1 MRAWLLLAVVACGN
15 EKKPPAPEV
24 SGSLSLDGKPLTV
37 SSCRAGRGVTT
48 YVEVLTVQGKL
59 RFEDKQLF
67 WATDVAAR
75 AGSRAND
82 RGDKLECQKLD
93 RSWGGGMRPD
103 GTAYF
108 RGHLIFA
115 CRGPAGA
122 VTGDL
127 MIDCGRITA
136 EERASLDKNRTDM
149 LSERCDAIDKRAAE
163 LGATSR
169 CRDDKWSGEVQACV
183 LAAATKDVWDACLT
197 AR

>member
-1 MRAWLLLAVVACGN
+1 MRAWLLLVVVACGS
-15 EKKPPAPEV
+15 EKKPPKPEV
-24 SGSLSLDGKPLTV
+24 QGSLSLDGKPLTV

-48 YVEVLTVQGKL
+48 YVEVLTAQGKL

-67 WATDVAAR
+67 WATTAAD
-75 AGSRAND
+75 G
-82 RGDKLECQKLD
+82 RGDKLDCQKLD

-149 LSERCDAIDKRAAE
+149 LVERCDDIDKRAAE

-169 CRDDKWSGEVQACV
+169 CREDKWSGEIQACV
-183 LAAATKDVWDACLT
+183 NAATTKEAWDACLT

>member
-1 MRAWLLLAVVACGN
+1 MRVWLLLFVVACGSA
-15 EKKPPAPEV
+15 KKPPKPEV
-24 SGSLSLDGKPLTV
+24 QGSLSLDGKPLTV

-48 YVEVLTVQGKL
+48 YVEILTAQGKL

-67 WATDVAAR
+67 WATTAEH
-75 AGSRAND
+75 G
-82 RGDKLECQKLD
+82 RGDKLDCPKLD
-93 RSWGGGMRPD
+93 RSWGGGMRTD

-122 VTGDL
+122 VAGDL

-136 EERASLDKNRTDM
+136 EERASLDKNRTEM
-149 LSERCDAIDKRAAE
+149 LSERCDDIDKRAAE

-169 CRDDKWSGEVQACV
+169 CREDRWSGEIQACV
-183 LAAATKDVWDACLT
+183 NAATTKEAWDACL
-197 AR
+197 APR